1 MGLLTDSDS
10 KVFRG
15 WFEEMAMLHGF
26 RVGYQYPLG
35 DAKTIHSEPNMP
47 MSIPIDLDIIFNENP
62 TLDTL
67 KKHGWVVEIGEQKP
81 VVAQVP
87 YSTPG
92 LQRYSRIIIPS
103 IGTVVDER
111 IFEVTAISTIMEY
124 PDCWTVRLAP
134 VFKTIKEQHNYTKTN
149 YGMMDVTNPGTQD
162 MKLRPKDHAIY
173 DSPEEEIDK
182 TDNYNVVREDE
193 QPTPNPKPK
202 KKRKPKVN
210 IEPDNVLGKDFND
223 FDS

>member
-1 MGLLTDSDS
+1 MGLLTQEDS

-15 WFEEMAMLHGF
+15 WFEEMALLHGF

-35 DAKTIHSEPNMP
+35 DTKTIHSEPNMP

-92 LQRYSRIIIPS
+92 LQRYCRIIIPPV
-103 IGTVVDER
+103 GTVTSER
-111 IFEVTAISTIMEY
+111 IFEVTAISTILEY

-134 VFKTIKEQHNYTKTN
+134 IYKTIQNQNDLTKTN
-149 YGMMDVTNPGTQD
+149 YSMIDVTNQGSQHI
-162 MKLRPKDHAIY
+162 KPKTKDYAIY
-173 DSPEEEIDK
+173 DSPEVEIDK
-182 TDNYNVVREDE
+182 VEDYIVKSDE
-193 QPTPNPKPK
+193 QPTPKPK
-202 KKRKPKVN
+202 KKPK
-210 IEPDNVLGKDFND
+210 EHKSENVLGKDFND